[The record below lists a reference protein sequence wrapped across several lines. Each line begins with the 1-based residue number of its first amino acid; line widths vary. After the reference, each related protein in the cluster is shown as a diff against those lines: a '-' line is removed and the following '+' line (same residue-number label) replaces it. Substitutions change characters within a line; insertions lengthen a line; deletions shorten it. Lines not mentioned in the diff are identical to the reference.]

1 MSFDSLIKPILFIA
15 LSFCTIL
22 AIGGIS
28 MFVNSLINGY
38 WLSTTFQYAIL
49 ATIQVTCVGV
59 LFDIYQTRG

>member
-1 MSFDSLIKPILFIA
+1 MDKISVFKFCLFTAMVYCAIL
-15 LSFCTIL
+15 S
-22 AIGGIS
+22 IGGIS

-38 WLSTTFQYAIL
+38 WLSTTFLYAIL